1 MLSDSQSEV
10 ERSGSVSLT
19 GQFDRMRGD
28 HHSVAVSIGERMCS
42 YVCRLGM
49 YL

>member
-1 MLSDSQSEV
+1 MSDSQSEV

-19 GQFDRMRGD
+19 GQFD

>member
-1 MLSDSQSEV
+1 MSDSQSEV

-19 GQFDRMRGD
+19 GQFGRMRGD

-49 YL
+49 HL

>member
-1 MLSDSQSEV
+1 MSDSQSEV
-10 ERSGSVSLT
+10 ERSGSVSLI

-28 HHSVAVSIGERMCS
+28 HHSVAVSMDERMCS